1 MTITPKTFT
10 IPAVAGLSEQ
20 SIGEHIK
27 LYEGYVKHFNLI
39 QEKLAEYSA
48 DVTKYAYEI
57 GELSRRTSF
66 EYNGIRNHEYYFEQL
81 QGGPLVLDPVSDL
94 GQKIATQWGSVEEW
108 VTAFKQLAK
117 TRGIGWAILY
127 YDMERD
133 MLVHTWSDEQHL
145 GHLGSCQ
152 FIFGIDMW
160 EHSYVFDYQPSGKGK
175 YIDDYM
181 AAVNWDTVAKRFT
194 R

>member
-1 MTITPKTFT
+1 MTPITPKKFE

-20 SIGEHIK
+20 SIAEHIK

-39 QEKLAEYSA
+39 QEKLSEYSA
-48 DVTKYAYEI
+48 DTTKYAYEI
-57 GELSRRTSF
+57 GELSRRVSF
-66 EYNGIRNHEYYFEQL
+66 EFNGIRNHEYYFEQL
-81 QGGPLVLDPVSDL
+81 VGGAAQPRPESALY
-94 GQKIATQWGSVEEW
+94 QKITSQWGSW
-108 VTAFKQLAK
+108 DAWMSAFKQLAK

-127 YDMERD
+127 YDTERD
-133 MLVHTWSDEQHL
+133 ILVHTWSDEQHL

-181 AAVNWDTVAKRFT
+181 NAVNWSTVEGRI
-194 R
+194 